1 MRSVGKR
8 TGLQITVWLV
18 IFAAFPL
25 AGRGQAQPPSH
36 AADADRNIPALL
48 VSDIHFDPLHDPAK
62 IGQLVNAPVSQ
73 WSSILSAAPSPNQPQ
88 AFAQLQQACQ
98 ARGVDTPYGL
108 LRSSLQAM
116 RSQSPDARFMTVSGD
131 LLVHSF
137 SCRYR
142 TLLPASTQADYQ
154 AFVLKTLSFV
164 MGELRA
170 TLPGIPIYVALG
182 NNDTPCGD
190 YRLDAG
196 SEFLLRTGQIIAEG
210 LPPSQRRE
218 SLKVFAAGGYY
229 SVTMA
234 APMRDTRLIV
244 VNDIFLSPNYSTC
257 SGKADPSAANTQMAW
272 LQDQLEQARRLR
284 QRVWVMGHIPPGVDP
299 YSTVARLKNVCTG
312 AAPALFLSSDKLADL
327 LSTNAGT
334 IRLGIFAHTHMDE
347 MRLLKPQGGG
357 PGVAIKIVP
366 SISPVDGN
374 NPSFTIAHI
383 NPASATLEDYQ
394 VIAASNQTGTGT
406 IWSQEYDF
414 ATAFHEATFSSAT
427 VEPLIA
433 EFHSDL
439 DAKTQASQ
447 QYMRNYFVG
456 DLSTALK
463 PFWPLYVCSLAN
475 YTATAFTACVCPAGR

>member
-1 MRSVGKR
+1 MSWESCARR
-8 TGLQITVWLV
+8 Y
-18 IFAAFPL
+18 
-25 AGRGQAQPPSH
+25 
-36 AADADRNIPALL
+36 PA
-48 VSDIHFDPLHDPAK
+48 
-62 IGQLVNAPVSQ
+62 
-73 WSSILSAAPSPNQPQ
+73 
-88 AFAQLQQACQ
+88 
-98 ARGVDTPYGL
+98 
-108 LRSSLQAM
+108 
-116 RSQSPDARFMTVSGD
+116 
-131 LLVHSF
+131 
-137 SCRYR
+137 
-142 TLLPASTQADYQ
+142 
-154 AFVLKTLSFV
+154 
-164 MGELRA
+164 
-170 TLPGIPIYVALG
+170 IPIYVALG
-182 NNDTPCGD
+182 NNDTACGD

-218 SLKVFAAGGYY
+218 SLKMFAAGGYY

-456 DLSTALK
+456 DLSIGTQTILAAVRLLVGQLHGHGIYRLRLPRREVGVTPALQ
-463 PFWPLYVCSLAN
+463 LCESR
-475 YTATAFTACVCPAGR
+475 TRRTRIHSG

>member
-1 MRSVGKR
+1 MQV
-8 TGLQITVWLV
+8 VYWLLIV
-18 IFAAFPL
+18 AALPMSGFAE
-25 AGRGQAQPPSH
+25 AQPASH
-36 AADADRNIPALL
+36 AADAGRTIPALL

-62 IGQLVNAPVSQ
+62 IQQLVNAPVSQ
-73 WSSILSAAPSPNQPQ
+73 WNSILSASSSPNQPQ
-88 AFAQLQQACQ
+88 AFDQLQQTCH
-98 ARGVDTPYGL
+98 ARGVDTPYAL

-116 RSQSPDARFMTVSGD
+116 RSQSPDAHFMTLSGD

-137 SCRYR
+137 SCRYK

-218 SLKVFAAGGYY
+218 SLKGFAAGGYY

-244 VNDIFLSPNYSTC
+244 VNDIFLSPNYGTC
-257 SGKADPSAANTQMAW
+257 SGKADPSATNTQMTW

-312 AAPALFLSSDKLADL
+312 EAPAMFLSSDKLADL
-327 LSTNAGT
+327 LSAQAGV

-347 MRLLKPQGGG
+347 MRLLKPQSSG

-383 NPASATLEDYQ
+383 DPASATLEDYQ
-394 VIAASNQTGTGT
+394 VVAASNQTGIGT
-406 IWSQEYDF
+406 VWSHEYDF
-414 ATAFHEATFSSAT
+414 ATTFHEATFSPAT
-427 VEPLIA
+427 VEQLIA
-433 EFHSDL
+433 EFQGDR

-475 YTATAFTACVCPAGR
+475 DTATAFTACVCSGK